1 MRATGVARH
10 ALALMLFTAL
20 IAAGCSAGEDSS
32 GEGSPAP
39 GDRRSI
45 CQTNADLLIGAV
57 ENLPDQVDEAAIIDV
72 AGIHRESSDN
82 LLANDCDLEVIDRVD
97 ATLCQ
102 YLSATPAGDTI
113 NQEVLDATAA
123 VYCEDPT
130 GRPDAT
136 TTMPPDPAINAGDER

>member
-1 MRATGVARH
+1 MRSRICPTRSTRPRSSTSPA
-10 ALALMLFTAL
+10 FTA
-20 IAAGCSAGEDSS
+20 S
-32 GEGSPAP
+32 
-39 GDRRSI
+39 
-45 CQTNADLLIGAV
+45 
-57 ENLPDQVDEAAIIDV
+57 
-72 AGIHRESSDN
+72 SSDN
-82 LLANDCDLEVIDRVD
+82 LLANDCDLELIDRVD
-97 ATLCQ
+97 AALCQ